1 MLTQI
6 KRQTVEANGAQL
18 YTEIRGSGP
27 SVLFIQ
33 GGLGDGGF
41 FERVA
46 ELLSDRFTTIIYD
59 RRGNSRSPRPAG
71 WQTTTADEQAD
82 DAAAMLRALEL
93 APAAIYGTSSG
104 GVIGLN
110 LLVRHPDLVRGAM
123 LHEPG
128 LMSVLPDPHVLIAEV
143 MPIIEQA
150 MARGGPRA
158 AVEAFVRTV
167 GGDAAYERMP
177 ADLRERI
184 VNNGDAMLIEAP
196 LGDYRP
202 SQAELGSIRCPVEIL
217 VGVQSPPPLIE
228 MSRWLASA
236 LNAAVRTIVA
246 GHAPQLEHPDAL
258 AEELRSWLARLDNR
272 RTHTL
277 EARRGGINAPP
288 EPERSLQAVRALQ

>member
-1 MLTQI
+1 MSMQI
-6 KRQTVEANGAQL
+6 MRQTVQANGAQL
-18 YTEIRGSGP
+18 YTEVRGSGP

-46 ELLSDRFTTIIYD
+46 QLLSDGFTTIIYD
-59 RRGNSRSPRPAG
+59 RRGNSRSPRPNG
-71 WQTTTADEQAD
+71 WQTTSMDEQAD
-82 DAAAMLRALEL
+82 DAAALLSALDL

-104 GVIGLN
+104 AAIGLN
-110 LLVRHPDLVRGAM
+110 LVIRYPDLVRGAL

-128 LMSVLPDPHVLIAEV
+128 LMAALPDPHVFIAQV

-184 VNNGDAMLIEAP
+184 VNNGELMNIEMP
-196 LGDYRP
+196 LNEYLP
-202 SQAELGSIRCPVEIL
+202 SQTELASIKCPVEVL
-217 VGVQSPPPLIE
+217 VGTQSPPPLME
-228 MSRWLASA
+228 MSRWLAAA
-236 LNAAVRTIVA
+236 LNAPTRRISA
-246 GHAPQLEHPDAL
+246 GHAPQLEQPQAL
-258 AEELRSWLARLDNR
+258 AEELRSWLAHLDQ
-272 RTHTL
+272 L
-277 EARRGGINAPP
+277 EDTDAQA
-288 EPERSLQAVRALQ
+288 EP

>member
-6 KRQTVEANGAQL
+6 KRQTVQANGTQL
-18 YTEIRGSGP
+18 YAEVRGSGP

-46 ELLSDRFTTIIYD
+46 GLLSDEFTTIVYD

-71 WQTTTADEQAD
+71 WQTTSADEQAD
-82 DAAAMLRALEL
+82 DAAALLRALDL

-110 LLVRHPDLVRGAM
+110 FLIRYANLVRGAV
-123 LHEPG
+123 LHEPA
-128 LMSVLPDPHVLIAEV
+128 LTSVLPDPHIFVAQV
-143 MPIIEQA
+143 MPVIEQA
-150 MARGGPRA
+150 MARGGRRA

-184 VNNGDAMLIEAP
+184 VNNGETMQTEAS
-196 LGDYRP
+196 LDEYLP
-202 SQAELGSIRCPVEIL
+202 SQAELASIRCPVEIL
-217 VGVQSPPPLIE
+217 VGMESPPPLVDI
-228 MSRWLASA
+228 SRRLAA
-236 LNAAVRTIVA
+236 TLNAPVRTLSA
-246 GHAPQLEHPDAL
+246 GHAPQLQQPEAL
-258 AEELRSWLARLDNR
+258 TAELRSWLAHLDHQGDVPR
-272 RTHTL
+272 WG
-277 EARRGGINAPP
+277 AQWI
-288 EPERSLQAVRALQ
+288 